1 MDLESLKMFCLVVE
15 EGSIS
20 RAAKLVYVSQPA
32 VTRKIHQLENFYG
45 APLFDRS
52 NGKMTLTNAG
62 KVLYPLAKSI
72 VEEIQTS
79 REAVKQMTGDKNFQL
94 SVGATLTIGEY
105 LLPSLLGQF
114 KKLVPDVKLSLS
126 ISNTPSVINR
136 LVDRKIDIGFVE
148 GIVEDDHFHRKKLVD
163 DELILVCG
171 KDHPWKNRAEIDL
184 QDLTKEHMIWR
195 EKSSGTR
202 LIIENMFKKYG
213 LLDQMNHYME
223 LGSTQA
229 VKAAIESG
237 LGIGIL
243 PKITV
248 ARELQFGFLHE
259 VKIKNVSI
267 KRNLWML
274 ERPDRFR
281 KEIVDEFVDF
291 IHKAMS
297 S

>member
-1 MDLESLKMFCLVVE
+1 MFCLVVE

-148 GIVEDDHFHRKKLVD
+148 GIVEDDYFHRKKLVD

-171 KDHPWKNRAEIDL
+171 KDHPWKKRAEIDL